1 MFSENS
7 LRPLFTFAL
16 NVSKQFLFSD
26 GVIASRFRPSVVVG
40 LLRDAVQELKRGH
53 FNLKLCGCTRNW
65 WTFFSVDEGG
75 ESC

>member
-16 NVSKQFLFSD
+16 NVSEQFLFSD

-53 FNLKLCGCTRNW
+53 FEIMWLHQKL
-65 WTFFSVDEGG
+65 VDFLLRG
-75 ESC
+75 